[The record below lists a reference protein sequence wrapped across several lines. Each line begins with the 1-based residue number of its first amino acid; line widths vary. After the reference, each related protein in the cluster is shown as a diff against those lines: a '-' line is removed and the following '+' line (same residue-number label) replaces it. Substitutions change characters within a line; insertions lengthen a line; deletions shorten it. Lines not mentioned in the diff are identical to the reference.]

1 MVGTRRTE
9 HSGMG
14 VASFVLSFF
23 PGLLFVGYILV
34 LAAAVGRAQQQ
45 PTPPDDGA
53 AYFLGGFLL
62 TSAVLLAELLAL
74 GLGVAGVAQ
83 RGRKKLF
90 AFLGIACSVLVLAFA
105 FTQDVF
111 RFF

>member
-1 MVGTRRTE
+1 
-9 HSGMG
+9 MG

-23 PGLLFVGYILV
+23 AGLIFVGYILV
-34 LAAAVGRAQQQ
+34 LAAAVGRARQQ
-45 PTPPDDGA
+45 PLPPDDGA
-53 AYFLGGFLL
+53 GYFLGGFLL
-62 TSAVLLAELLAL
+62 TSAVLLTELLAL

-83 RGRKKLF
+83 RGRKRTF
-90 AFLGIACSVLVLAFA
+90 AFLGIACGVLVVAFA